1 MIGSVMVDLEVLRNV
16 CHMCPSLVTVLFSSA
31 VRDIRPNHPCAG
43 PSRRVDG
50 SPVVCTGECVMEAE
64 VDVDVSGGLGEGEDE
79 LCLQLVEESVEW

>member
-1 MIGSVMVDLEVLRNV
+1 MISPVMVDLEVLRNV
-16 CHMCPSLVTVLFSSA
+16 GHVCPSLVTVLFSSA

-64 VDVDVSGGLGEGEDE
+64 VDVDGVSGLSEFKDE
-79 LCLQLVEESVEW
+79 LSLCFAKESVKW